1 MQLHSILNHKSIGKL
16 LCIKRKLNS
25 FTLYLQIILIFCIF
39 SQCRSDNSLKNYPV
53 NKIKFSIEKTVN
65 LPLDS
70 LSQPFLSY
78 IQVIEEDTLKLIFYN
93 KFNQSLYVYDFRNE
107 KPIEKLPV
115 SFPMGELPV
124 ITAFYYINR
133 DSILLF
139 PEYKDFYYVCNEK
152 GEINASR
159 IKFVDEDDQDKIV
172 NHWVTS
178 SNPII
183 KLDNDIYINNGFGWV
198 AKEGDHDKFLVI
210 KHNILTKSSE
220 FFIQHPSSIYDKNF
234 DNSTFRHLVFT
245 LNENHQSLLFSFN
258 FDQNVYEYDPQKNKI
273 VSYYCSPQNY
283 VLPDALKK
291 GMSSEDIWIHFQTN
305 FSFSRLEFD
314 PFRNVLLRMALQP
327 YNIDDI
333 KAGIINPENPKKP
346 KIYVFDADKNYRLL
360 GEIMLDEES
369 NYYFINMFA
378 TEEGLWIQKIV
389 DNEDIMC
396 FELIT
401 YEL

>member
-1 MQLHSILNHKSIGKL
+1 MNRNTK
-16 LCIKRKLNS
+16 
-25 FTLYLQIILIFCIF
+25 F
-39 SQCRSDNSLKNYPV
+39 SQKLKNIFLALQLTLITLVSQQCIQDESPKDYPV
-53 NKIKFSIEKTVN
+53 NKINFSITKEIH

-70 LSQPFLSY
+70 FTQPLLNY
-78 IQVIEEDTLKLIFYN
+78 YQILPEDTLKFIILN
-93 KFNQSLYVYDFRNE
+93 KFNKSIYIYDF
-107 KPIEKLPV
+107 KGSKLLKKTPLIFE
-115 SFPMGELPV
+115 SGEPLNLD
-124 ITAFYYINR
+124 AFYYLNK

-139 PEYKDFYYVCNEK
+139 PEYGDFYLICNEDGLVSPEK
-152 GEINASR
+152 RG
-159 IKFVDEDDQDKIV
+159 FVDEDDKDKIES
-172 NHWVTS
+172 HWITS

-183 KLDNDIYINNGFGWV
+183 EIDNKIYINNVFGWI
-198 AKEGDHDKFLVI
+198 AKEDDLDKFLLIEHNMDSGESKFFI
-210 KHNILTKSSE
+210 KH
-220 FFIQHPSSIYDKNF
+220 PPSIYDKNF
-234 DNSTFRHLVFT
+234 DNSTFRHMYFT
-245 LNENHQSLLFSFN
+245 LKESTQTILYSFA
-258 FDQNVYEYDPQKNKI
+258 FDPYIYEYSGNMNIDS
-273 VSYYCSPQNY
+273 VFCSPEDY
-283 VLPDALKK
+283 KLPGGLKK
-291 GMSSEDIWIHFQTN
+291 GTSSEEAWLHFQTN
-305 FSFSRLEFD
+305 FSFSNLEFD